1 MASFWDLN
9 RRRKAVLKLAARAE
23 QVNDLS
29 VAIQRQA
36 QQKAQKA
43 KGAAKLPRGSEPGSL
58 SSEQAALVVALDELN
73 QVRNAL
79 NVSTNELQGVLKQV
93 RPRVQFLGSNFR
105 FLRSALSGEKRKTI
119 GAELTQ
125 AEAALEIA
133 HRLIGSRLSPE
144 VLNSV
149 RSRIPDTAE
158 VMERFRQNNASFYAT
173 YEQLSEERPTADSR
187 SSNKGRY
194 GDIPFDIANR
204 VELSPLDQ
212 GPLRATL
219 RRYQDF
225 GARYLIVQKR
235 TLLGDDM
242 GLGKTVQVL
251 AAMCHLHANG
261 GRHFFVVAP
270 NSVLVNWQREA
281 AKHTELPAYLAHGA
295 DREDA
300 IDEWNHKGGIAVT
313 SYSTLPKIAHL
324 LKRVDF
330 LAVDE
335 AHYAKNPE
343 AKRTVAVEML
353 AKRSSYVSLMTGTA
367 LENSV
372 EELQNLLEIAHPG
385 AVRTIRPLL
394 RADRSFDKAGIARQL
409 AHVYLR
415 RTQADVLTELP
426 ERIEV
431 EEWVTLTEDDRAEYN
446 AQPVNI
452 MLKRRAATATEAKY
466 ERLEDLIAEH
476 RQADRKVVVFSF
488 FRQVLDDVSDMFGG
502 CPQITGDIS
511 SAERQRIIDGFTA
524 APGFAVLASQIDA
537 GGVGI
542 NLQAASVV
550 ILMEAQFKPSTEWQ
564 AIARVHRMGQSR
576 TVNVHRILA
585 SNTIEEHLVQLIEK
599 KANLFMAYAQESAVK
614 DSSDMASD
622 PDTGSIERELLRL
635 MRAEEDEKD

>member
-1 MASFWDLN
+1 MPSFWELN
-9 RRRKAVLKLAARAE
+9 RRRKAVLAQSVEAHRVARQSAQLQRAVQQRAIDAKAE
-23 QVNDLS
+23 ANF
-29 VAIQRQA
+29 
-36 QQKAQKA
+36 
-43 KGAAKLPRGSEPGSL
+43 PRGSTGTHTPEEVRL
-58 SSEQAALVVALDELN
+58 IVALDAVN
-73 QVRNAL
+73 AARNAL
-79 NVSTNELQGVLKQV
+79 NVSTNELDAVLGKTEPFV
-93 RPRVQFLGSNFR
+93 RSIGSKATVFR
-105 FLRSALSGEKRKTI
+105 SLFSQDKRKALA
-119 GAELTQ
+119 AEL
-125 AEAALEIA
+125 AMVEGGLEIA
-133 HRLIGSRLSPE
+133 QRIIDSRLSPE
-144 VLNSV
+144 VLQSV
-149 RSRIPDTAE
+149 RNYDANTGE
-158 VMERFRQNNASFYAT
+158 VLDRFRQNTASFIAT
-173 YEQLSEERPTADSR
+173 FEQLSVSRQSTTANR
-187 SSNKGRY
+187 GRH

-225 GARYLIVQKR
+225 GARYLVVQKR

-295 DREDA
+295 NREQA
-300 IDEWNHKGGIAVT
+300 VDEWNRKGGIAVT

-324 LKRVDF
+324 LKRIDF

-335 AHYAKNPE
+335 AHFAKNPE

-353 AKRSSYVSLMTGTA
+353 AKRSTYVSLMTGTA
-367 LENSV
+367 LENKV
-372 EELQNLLEIAHPG
+372 EELQNLLEIANPG
-385 AVRTIRPLL
+385 AVRTIQPVL
-394 RADRSFDKAGIARQL
+394 RADRSFDKAGVAKQL

-431 EEWVTLTEDDRAEYN
+431 EEWVTLTDADRDEYN

-452 MLKRRAATATEAKY
+452 MLKRRAATVTEAKY

-476 RQADRKVVVFSF
+476 READRKVVVFSF
-488 FRQVLDDVSDMFGG
+488 FRQVLNDVSDMFGG

-524 APGFAVLASQIDA
+524 GSGFAVLACQIEA

-550 ILMEAQFKPSTEWQ
+550 VLMEAQFKPSTEWQ

-585 SNTIEEHLVQLIEK
+585 SDTIEEHLVQLIEK
-599 KANLFMAYAQESAVK
+599 KANLFMAYAHESAIK

-622 PDTGSIERELLRL
+622 PDTGSLERELLEL
-635 MRAEEDEKD
+635 MRAEDDDND

>member
-1 MASFWDLN
+1 VASFWELN
-9 RRRKAVLKLAARAE
+9 RRRKAVLKLAAVAE
-23 QVNDLS
+23 QANDRS

-36 QQKAQKA
+36 LLKAQKA
-43 KGAAKLPRGSEPGSL
+43 KGASKLVRGVSLGSL
-58 SSEQAALVVALDELN
+58 TAEQTALIVALDDLN

-79 NVSTNELQGVLKQV
+79 NISTNELQSLLKQV
-93 RPRVQFLGSNFR
+93 RPRVHHVGSFGK
-105 FLRSALSGEKRKTI
+105 FVRSSFSTEKRKTF
-119 GAELTQ
+119 GSELTQ

-133 HRLIGSRLSPE
+133 HRLIGLRLSPE

-149 RSRIPDTAE
+149 HSRIPDVAE
-158 VMERFRQNNASFYAT
+158 VLERFQQNNASFYAT
-173 YEQLSEERPTADSR
+173 YEQLSEDRPTGDPR

-225 GARYLIVQKR
+225 GARYLVVQKR

-295 DREDA
+295 NREQA
-300 IDEWNHKGGIAVT
+300 VDEWNRKGGIAVT

-324 LKRVDF
+324 LKRIDF

-353 AKRSSYVSLMTGTA
+353 AKRSTYVSLMTGTA
-367 LENSV
+367 LENKV
-372 EELQNLLEIAHPG
+372 EELQNLLEIANPG

-394 RADRSFDKAGIARQL
+394 RADRSFDKAGVARQL

-431 EEWVTLTEDDRAEYN
+431 EEWVTLTDADRDEYN

-452 MLKRRAATATEAKY
+452 MLKRRAATVTEAKY
-466 ERLEDLIAEH
+466 ERLEDLVAEH
-476 RQADRKVVVFSF
+476 READRKVVVFSF

-511 SAERQRIIDGFTA
+511 SAERQRIIDTFTA
-524 APGFAVLASQIDA
+524 GSGFAVLACQIEA

-585 SNTIEEHLVQLIEK
+585 SDTIEEHLVQLIEK
-599 KANLFMAYAQESAVK
+599 KANLFMAYAHESAIK

-622 PDTGSIERELLRL
+622 PNTASIERELLEL
-635 MRAEEDEKD
+635 LRAEEEEK